1 MKLKQNTETTLK
13 LFQSCFRLI
22 SIFTDMSKNM
32 QIVKLFQAFQ
42 PIRARQ
48 LLGQCMVLASG
59 HAGDACSAWS
69 VARLACV
76 LNHSIYRKTMTLNVY
91 YLLRVPSKFDYIILI

>member
-1 MKLKQNTETTLK
+1 MLGRYKAARTCEMKLKQNTETTLK
-13 LFQSCFRLI
+13 LYQSCFRLN

-48 LLGQCMVLASG
+48 LLGQCSG
-59 HAGDACSAWS
+59 GGKRAGDACSGPW
-69 VARLACV
+69 LA
-76 LNHSIYRKTMTLNVY
+76 LPVY
-91 YLLRVPSKFDYIILI
+91 